1 MAINNDI
8 AQREAL
14 KRAMRLAEIR
24 VEDSEDME
32 TCVNDLVKTAGLDE
46 ESARIVAAA
55 YRESMLPEV
64 LEQEGFDRSEF
75 DNAPG
80 NMTANFADENN
91 ANPEM
96 EEDVEPEMGSDDD
109 NSMDDMSEEND
120 DNVATLEVEVPAD
133 KVDEFLEVLNRA
145 VAEEFGPGA
154 VAEETSEEDDMSSDE
169 NETTQ
174 SMDEQDMMPTMA
186 NRKVKQMSRS
196 ARAQREAILASLAG
210 NTRTASDFE
219 YADDVQYEIEGEFP
233 TMTLQGSE
241 GNSLR
246 EQNPTFAKQDVPTM
260 NPELL
265 GLKNELSGVKKE
277 GSPED
282 SSMYE
287 ANFDLFSG
295 VPSQGL
301 DSDFNEFEVPT
312 QMQKSQFN
320 LVTASNDSDAA
331 EEYLFN
337 ELVSNGVEE
346 DVISNMTF
354 AEGLEL
360 YRRINASKVDAL
372 TKMASAEITINTAKE
387 MLDTMAYGT
396 PAQVSAEEDPTEQD
410 PAEEEEEETAMMDN
424 QAKWAD
430 VMAQN
435 ELFKARLK
443 TAYGVSTKLC
453 LAGLISPD
461 EVEANV
467 DLWLNDGLTVKA
479 MLASGAQMLRMSQ
492 TAEQR
497 VASAHAE
504 SNIRTA
510 GVATIPGFSGAS
522 NNVSTDLQQALKSIF
537 SKPEFEG

>member
-1 MAINNDI
+1 MALNNDI

-24 VEDSEDME
+24 AEDSEDME

-64 LEQEGFDRSEF
+64 LEEEGFDRSEF
-75 DNAPG
+75 ENAPG
-80 NMTANFADENN
+80 NMTANFADEDN
-91 ANPEM
+91 ATPEM
-96 EEDVEPEMGSDDD
+96 EDEDMEPEMDSDDST
-109 NSMDDMSEEND
+109 SMEDGGEVND

-133 KVDEFLEVLNRA
+133 KVDDFLEVLKRA

-154 VAEETSEEDDMSSDE
+154 VAEETSEEDDESSMEED
-169 NETTQ
+169 TTQ
-174 SMDEQDMMPTMA
+174 PMDEQETMPKMA

-233 TMTLQGSE
+233 TMTMQGSE

-287 ANFDLFSG
+287 ANFDLFTG
-295 VPSQGL
+295 VPSEGL
-301 DSDFNEFEVPT
+301 DPDFNEFEVPT

-320 LVTASNDSDAA
+320 LVTASNDSEAA
-331 EEYLFN
+331 EEYLYN

-346 DVISNMTF
+346 DVIANMTF

-360 YRRINASKVDAL
+360 YRRINASKADTL
-372 TKMASAEITINTAKE
+372 KRMAEVNINVEAVKAME
-387 MLDTMAYGT
+387 EAMAY
-396 PAQVSAEEDPTEQD
+396 ASDEKAESD
-410 PAEEEEEETAMMDN
+410 EEKSEEETAMVDGKK
-424 QAKWAD
+424 AAWAD
-430 VMAQN
+430 VLAEN

>member
-1 MAINNDI
+1 MALNNDI

-24 VEDSEDME
+24 AEDSEDME

-64 LEQEGFDRSEF
+64 LEEEGFDRSEF

-80 NMTANFADENN
+80 NMTANFADEDN
-91 ANPEM
+91 ATPEM
-96 EEDVEPEMGSDDD
+96 EDEDMEPEMDSDDST
-109 NSMDDMSEEND
+109 SMEDGGEVND

-133 KVDEFLEVLNRA
+133 KVDDFLEVLKRA

-154 VAEETSEEDDMSSDE
+154 VAEETSEEGDESSMEED
-169 NETTQ
+169 TTQ
-174 SMDEQDMMPTMA
+174 PMDEQETMPKMA

-233 TMTLQGSE
+233 TMTMQGSE

-287 ANFDLFSG
+287 ANFDLFTG
-295 VPSQGL
+295 VPSEGL
-301 DSDFNEFEVPT
+301 DPDFNEFEVPT

-320 LVTASNDSDAA
+320 LVTASNDSEAA
-331 EEYLFN
+331 EEYLYN

-346 DVISNMTF
+346 DVIANMTF

-360 YRRINASKVDAL
+360 YRRINASKVDTL
-372 TKMASAEITINTAKE
+372 KRMAIDQITISEEDEPKVEAYGMTPSAEAEKE
-387 MLDTMAYGT
+387 PD
-396 PAQVSAEEDPTEQD
+396 EEDK
-410 PAEEEEEETAMMDN
+410 ETAMVDGKK
-424 QAKWAD
+424 AAWAD
-430 VMAQN
+430 VLAEN

>member
-1 MAINNDI
+1 MALNNDI

-24 VEDSEDME
+24 AEDSEDME

-64 LEQEGFDRSEF
+64 LEEEGFDRSEF
-75 DNAPG
+75 ENAPG
-80 NMTANFADENN
+80 NMTANFADEDN
-91 ANPEM
+91 ATPEM
-96 EEDVEPEMGSDDD
+96 EDEDMEPEMDSDEST
-109 NSMDDMSEEND
+109 SMEDGGEVND

-133 KVDEFLEVLNRA
+133 KVDDFLEVLKRA

-154 VAEETSEEDDMSSDE
+154 VAEETSEEGDESSMEED
-169 NETTQ
+169 TTQ
-174 SMDEQDMMPTMA
+174 PMDEQETMPKMA

-233 TMTLQGSE
+233 TMTMQGSE

-287 ANFDLFSG
+287 ANFDLFTG
-295 VPSQGL
+295 VPSEGL
-301 DSDFNEFEVPT
+301 DPDFNEFEVPT

-320 LVTASNDSDAA
+320 LVTASNDSEAA
-331 EEYLFN
+331 EEYLYN

-346 DVISNMTF
+346 DVIANMTF

-360 YRRINASKVDAL
+360 YRRINASKVDTL
-372 TKMASAEITINTAKE
+372 KRMAIEQVTIQADEDKE
-387 MLDTMAYGT
+387 EVEAYGMT
-396 PAQVSAEEDPTEQD
+396 SEVEEN
-410 PAEEEEEETAMMDN
+410 EEMVESEDKKA
-424 QAKWAD
+424 AWAD
-430 VMAQN
+430 VLAEN